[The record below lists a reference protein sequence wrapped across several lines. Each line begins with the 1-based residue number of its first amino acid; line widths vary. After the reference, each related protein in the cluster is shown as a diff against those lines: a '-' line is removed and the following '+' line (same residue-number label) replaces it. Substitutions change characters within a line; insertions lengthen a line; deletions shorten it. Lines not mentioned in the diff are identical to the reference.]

1 MIIPLRPS
9 TQNKQSGDSI
19 ENVEWVMIELNG
31 ELLKPLDHN
40 ETTSSSNGDDD
51 NNDNKNRL
59 ELGSVKFD
67 SAVSTFLSSVILV
80 LYTLN

>member
-9 TQNKQSGDSI
+9 TQNKQSGDGI

-31 ELLKPLDHN
+31 ELLRPLDHN
-40 ETTSSSNGDDD
+40 ETISSSNGDDD
-51 NNDNKNRL
+51 NGNKNRL

-67 SAVSTFLSSVILV
+67 SAVSTRTHIGLFFHLLS
-80 LYTLN
+80 

>member
-40 ETTSSSNGDDD
+40 ETSSSNGDDD

>member
-9 TQNKQSGDSI
+9 TQNGDGI

-40 ETTSSSNGDDD
+40 ETTSSSNGDDK
-51 NNDNKNRL
+51 NGNKNRL

-67 SAVSTFLSSVILV
+67 SAVSTHTHRTFLSSVIS
-80 LYTLN
+80 